1 MAFQVSPGV
10 RVSEIDLTTVVPGV
24 STNIGGF
31 AGVFRW
37 GPIDQLVL
45 AASEIDL
52 VNRFGKPTNFNAE
65 TFFSAANF
73 LSYGGALFIN
83 RAANTTDD
91 SGSVGVLTAVALESS
106 ATIANTFNASSGVNA
121 TADTITLPF
130 LLDFSVNDK
139 VVYTVSAG
147 NTAVGGLTANA
158 TYYVKTVSQNTVD
171 DANTTIISLS
181 ATRDG
186 AKIELTAGSSETGH
200 TLTRS
205 TVEPL
210 QFVIKNQDDYDS
222 KVSFDNL
229 GLYMAKYPG
238 KLGDSLKISVC
249 DSANTYESVVNF
261 KSDAGV
267 NVAATKIQFV
277 IGSNTATV
285 TIANAATFSATKT
298 IEVANSVLNAITV
311 GDYIAAGNT
320 TIGKQYLK
328 VTGTTLTEGFLDI
341 AQTFTSSSGVN
352 GSTEEITISGTTTG
366 FAVDMPVLYTTPAGN
381 TAVGGLSNNTTYY
394 IKTLSTGGGAT
405 TITLSSTI
413 GGSTIDLTAK
423 AQSESHNLVRV
434 GSGNSTVTIN
444 FASKYNL
451 AQNAEDTQFTRN
463 WEFFNVIDRAPGKTF
478 AGDQAGIS
486 ANDALHVVVVDENGD
501 ITGIKNNVLEVF
513 PELSRGTDAKTEDGA
528 TAYYKEVI
536 NDQSAYV
543 WWANDRSGAA
553 SGLLS
558 ALSSSTNSKPLTL
571 SFTGGSDG
579 ADESTLSIGTI
590 SLAFDKFAS
599 PEDVDVSFLLTGKA
613 RGGSHGEQLPNY
625 IIDNVADVRK
635 DCIVFVSP
643 DRADVVN
650 NIGSEAADIVE
661 FRNALTASSYGFLD
675 SGYKYQY
682 DKYNDVYR
690 YIPLNGDIAGLAVRS
705 DNERDPWYSPAGFS
719 RGVIKNI
726 VKLAYNPKQADRDTL
741 YKSDVNPV
749 VAFPGQGIILFG
761 DKTLLGRPSAF
772 DRINVR
778 RLFIVLEKAIAVAA
792 RSYLFEFNDE
802 FTRAQFKGLVDPFLA
817 DIQGRRG
824 ITDYRVVCDS
834 TNNTAEVI
842 DRNEFV
848 GDIYIKPAK
857 SINYIQL
864 NFVAVRS
871 GVEFNEI
878 VGRF

>member
-83 RAANTTDD
+83 RAANTSDV
-91 SGSVGVLTAVALESS
+91 SGVTGVLTAVA
-106 ATIANTFNASSGVNA
+106 N
-121 TADTITLPF
+121 
-130 LLDFSVNDK
+130 
-139 VVYTVSAG
+139 
-147 NTAVGGLTANA
+147 VGAL
-158 TYYVKTVSQNTVD
+158 SE
-171 DANTTIISLS
+171 ANTTFI
-181 ATRDG
+181 
-186 AKIELTAGSSETGH
+186 
-200 TLTRS
+200 
-205 TVEPL
+205 
-210 QFVIKNQDDYDS
+210 IKNEDHYNT
-222 KVSFDNL
+222 KTTFDTNAKYL
-229 GLYMAKYPG
+229 AKYPG

-249 DSANTYESVVNF
+249 DSANTYESVVNI
-261 KSDAGV
+261 KTDVGV

-277 IGSNTATV
+277 IGSNTATITV
-285 TIANAATFSATKT
+285 ANAATYSATKT
-298 IEVANSVLNAITV
+298 IEVANSVFNKITV

-328 VTGTTLTEGFLDI
+328 VTGTTLTEGYIEI
-341 AQTFTSSSGVN
+341 AQTFSSNSTGVN
-352 GSTEEITISGTTTG
+352 GTTEEITISGTTTG

-381 TAVGGLSNNTTYY
+381 TVVGGLTSNTTYY
-394 IKTLSTGGGAT
+394 IKTLTTNSTAT
-405 TITLSSTI
+405 AITLSSTV
-413 GGSTIDLTAK
+413 GGSTINLTPK
-423 AQSESHNLVRV
+423 AENETHNLVRV

-501 ITGIKNNVLEVF
+501 ITGVKNNVLEVF

-528 TAYYKEVI
+528 TAYYKDVI

-543 WWANDRSGAA
+543 WWANDRASAA

-571 SFTGGSDG
+571 SFAGGSDG
-579 ADESTLSIGTI
+579 ADESTLSVGIV
-590 SLAFDKFAS
+590 SLAYDKFAS

-643 DRADVVN
+643 DRADV
-650 NIGSEAADIVE
+650 S
-661 FRNALTASSYGFLD
+661 
-675 SGYKYQY
+675 
-682 DKYNDVYR
+682 
-690 YIPLNGDIAGLAVRS
+690 VRQ
-705 DNERDPWYSPAGFS
+705 
-719 RGVIKNI
+719 V
-726 VKLAYNPKQADRDTL
+726 Q
-741 YKSDVNPV
+741 
-749 VAFPGQGIILFG
+749 
-761 DKTLLGRPSAF
+761 
-772 DRINVR
+772 
-778 RLFIVLEKAIAVAA
+778 
-792 RSYLFEFNDE
+792 
-802 FTRAQFKGLVDPFLA
+802 
-817 DIQGRRG
+817 
-824 ITDYRVVCDS
+824 
-834 TNNTAEVI
+834 
-842 DRNEFV
+842 
-848 GDIYIKPAK
+848 
-857 SINYIQL
+857 
-864 NFVAVRS
+864 
-871 GVEFNEI
+871 
-878 VGRF
+878 

>member
-83 RAANTTDD
+83 RAANTSDA
-91 SGSVGVLTAVALESS
+91 SGVTGVLTAVA
-106 ATIANTFNASSGVNA
+106 N
-121 TADTITLPF
+121 
-130 LLDFSVNDK
+130 
-139 VVYTVSAG
+139 
-147 NTAVGGLTANA
+147 VGAL
-158 TYYVKTVSQNTVD
+158 SE
-171 DANTTIISLS
+171 ANTTFI
-181 ATRDG
+181 
-186 AKIELTAGSSETGH
+186 
-200 TLTRS
+200 
-205 TVEPL
+205 
-210 QFVIKNQDDYDS
+210 IKNEDHYNT
-222 KVSFDNL
+222 KTTFDTNAKYL
-229 GLYMAKYPG
+229 AKYPG

-249 DSANTYESVVNF
+249 DSANTYESVVNI
-261 KSDAGV
+261 KSDDGV

-277 IGSNTATV
+277 IGSNTATITV
-285 TIANAATFSATKT
+285 ANAATYSATKT
-298 IEVANSVLNAITV
+298 IEIANSVFNKITV

-328 VTGTTLTEGFLDI
+328 VTGTTLTEGYIEI
-341 AQTFTSSSGVN
+341 AQTFSSNSTGVIDATEIIVLSGN
-352 GSTEEITISGTTTG
+352 TTG
-366 FAVDMPVLYTTPAGN
+366 FAVDMPVLYTAPAGN
-381 TAVGGLSNNTTYY
+381 TAVGGLSSNTTYY
-394 IKTLSTGGGAT
+394 IRTLTTNSTAT
-405 TITLSSTI
+405 AITLSSTV

-423 AQSESHNLVRV
+423 AQDETHNLVRV

-478 AGDQAGIS
+478 AGSQAGIS

-501 ITGIKNNVLEVF
+501 ITGVKNNVLEVF

-528 TAYYKEVI
+528 TAYYKDVI

-543 WWANDRSGAA
+543 WWANDRAGAA

-571 SFTGGSDG
+571 SFAGGSDG
-579 ADESTLSIGTI
+579 ADESTLSVGIV
-590 SLAFDKFAS
+590 SLAYDKFAS

-643 DRADVVN
+643 DRADVIN

-778 RLFIVLEKAIAVAA
+778 RLFIVLEKAIAIAA

>member
-1 MAFQVSPGV
+1 
-10 RVSEIDLTTVVPGV
+10 
-24 STNIGGF
+24 
-31 AGVFRW
+31 
-37 GPIDQLVL
+37 L

-83 RAANTTDD
+83 RAANTSDV
-91 SGSVGVLTAVALESS
+91 SGVTGVLTAVA
-106 ATIANTFNASSGVNA
+106 N
-121 TADTITLPF
+121 
-130 LLDFSVNDK
+130 
-139 VVYTVSAG
+139 
-147 NTAVGGLTANA
+147 VGAL
-158 TYYVKTVSQNTVD
+158 SE
-171 DANTTIISLS
+171 ANTTFI
-181 ATRDG
+181 
-186 AKIELTAGSSETGH
+186 
-200 TLTRS
+200 
-205 TVEPL
+205 
-210 QFVIKNQDDYDS
+210 IKNEDHYNT
-222 KVSFDNL
+222 KTTFDTNAKYL
-229 GLYMAKYPG
+229 AKYPG

-249 DSANTYESVVNF
+249 DSANTYESVVNI
-261 KSDAGV
+261 KTDVGV

-277 IGSNTATV
+277 IGSNTATITV
-285 TIANAATFSATKT
+285 ANAATYSATKT
-298 IEVANSVLNAITV
+298 IEVANSVFNKITV

-328 VTGTTLTEGFLDI
+328 VTGTTLTEGYIEI
-341 AQTFTSSSGVN
+341 AQTFSSNSTGVN
-352 GSTEEITISGTTTG
+352 GTTEEITISGTTTG

-381 TAVGGLSNNTTYY
+381 TVVGGLTSNTTYY
-394 IKTLSTGGGAT
+394 IKTLTTNSTAT
-405 TITLSSTI
+405 AITLSSTV
-413 GGSTIDLTAK
+413 GGSTINLTPK
-423 AQSESHNLVRV
+423 AENETHNLVRV

-501 ITGIKNNVLEVF
+501 ITGVKNNVLEVF

-528 TAYYKEVI
+528 TAYYKDVI

-543 WWANDRSGAA
+543 WWANDRASAA

-571 SFTGGSDG
+571 SFAGGSDG
-579 ADESTLSIGTI
+579 ADESTLSVGIV
-590 SLAFDKFAS
+590 SLAYDKFAS

-650 NIGSEAADIVE
+650 NIGLEAADIVE

>member
-83 RAANTTDD
+83 RAANTSDV
-91 SGSVGVLTAVALESS
+91 SGVTGVLTAVA
-106 ATIANTFNASSGVNA
+106 N
-121 TADTITLPF
+121 
-130 LLDFSVNDK
+130 
-139 VVYTVSAG
+139 
-147 NTAVGGLTANA
+147 VGAL
-158 TYYVKTVSQNTVD
+158 SE
-171 DANTTIISLS
+171 ANTTFI
-181 ATRDG
+181 
-186 AKIELTAGSSETGH
+186 
-200 TLTRS
+200 
-205 TVEPL
+205 
-210 QFVIKNQDDYDS
+210 IKNEDHYNT
-222 KVSFDNL
+222 KTTFDTNAKYL
-229 GLYMAKYPG
+229 AKYPG

-249 DSANTYESVVNF
+249 DSANTYESVVNI
-261 KSDAGV
+261 KTDVGV

-277 IGSNTATV
+277 IGSNTATITV
-285 TIANAATFSATKT
+285 ANAATYSATKT
-298 IEVANSVLNAITV
+298 IEVANSVFNKITV

-328 VTGTTLTEGFLDI
+328 VTGTTLTEGYIEI
-341 AQTFTSSSGVN
+341 AQTFSSNSTGVN
-352 GSTEEITISGTTTG
+352 GTTEEITISGTTTG

-381 TAVGGLSNNTTYY
+381 TVVGGLTSNTTYY
-394 IKTLSTGGGAT
+394 IKTLTTNSTAT
-405 TITLSSTI
+405 AITLSSTV
-413 GGSTIDLTAK
+413 GGSTINLTPK
-423 AQSESHNLVRV
+423 AENETHNLVRV

-501 ITGIKNNVLEVF
+501 ITGVKNNVLEVF

-528 TAYYKEVI
+528 TAYYKDVI

-543 WWANDRSGAA
+543 WWANDRASAA

-571 SFTGGSDG
+571 SFAGGSDG
-579 ADESTLSIGTI
+579 ADESTLSVGIV
-590 SLAFDKFAS
+590 SLAYDKFAS

-650 NIGSEAADIVE
+650 NIGLEAADIVE
-661 FRNALTASSYGFLD
+661 FHNALTASSYGFLD

-824 ITDYRVVCDS
+824 FTDYRVVCDS

>member
-52 VNRFGKPTNFNAE
+52 VNIFGKPTNFNAE

-73 LSYGGALFIN
+73 LAYGGALFIN
-83 RAANTTDD
+83 RAANTSDA
-91 SGSVGVLTAVALESS
+91 SGVAGVLTSVA
-106 ATIANTFNASSGVNA
+106 N
-121 TADTITLPF
+121 
-130 LLDFSVNDK
+130 
-139 VVYTVSAG
+139 
-147 NTAVGGLTANA
+147 VGAL
-158 TYYVKTVSQNTVD
+158 SE
-171 DANTTIISLS
+171 ANTTFI
-181 ATRDG
+181 
-186 AKIELTAGSSETGH
+186 
-200 TLTRS
+200 
-205 TVEPL
+205 
-210 QFVIKNQDDYDS
+210 IKNEDHYNT
-222 KVSFDNL
+222 KTSFDTNAKYL
-229 GLYMAKYPG
+229 AKYPG

-249 DSANTYESVVNF
+249 DSANTYESTINLKNVSGAN
-261 KSDAGV
+261 SLASA
-267 NVAATKIQFV
+267 VAANTADTKLVFT
-277 IGSNTATV
+277 IGSNTAV
-285 TIANAATFSATKT
+285 AYIANAVSETFANTYVLAQ
-298 IEVANSVLNAITV
+298 IVADKLSI
-311 GDYIAAGNT
+311 GDYVTAGNS
-320 TIGKQYLK
+320 TIGTQYLK
-328 VTGTTLTEGFLDI
+328 
-341 AQTFTSSSGVN
+341 
-352 GSTEEITISGTTTG
+352 ITDVV
-366 FAVDMPVLYTTPAGN
+366 AA
-381 TAVGGLSNNTTYY
+381 
-394 IKTLSTGGGAT
+394 
-405 TITLSSTI
+405 
-413 GGSTIDLTAK
+413 
-423 AQSESHNLVRV
+423 
-434 GSGNSTVTIN
+434 SGNSTNGVATVTISL
-444 FASKYNL
+444 ASKYNL
-451 AQNAEDTQFTRN
+451 AQNAETASFVRN
-463 WEFFNVIDRAPGKTF
+463 WEYFNVIDSAPGKSF
-478 AGDQAGIS
+478 AGSQAGIA
-486 ANDALHVVVVDENGD
+486 ANDAVHVVVVDQDGD
-501 ITGIKNNVLEVF
+501 ITGVKNNVLEVF
-513 PELSRGTDAKTEDGA
+513 ADLSRGTDAKTEDGA
-528 TAYYKEVI
+528 TAYYKTVI

-543 WWANDRSGAA
+543 WWANDRGGAA

-558 ALSSSTNSKPLTL
+558 ALSSSTNYKPLSL
-571 SFTGGSDG
+571 SFAGGSDG
-579 ADESTLSIGTI
+579 ADEATLAVGIV
-590 SLAFDKFAS
+590 SLAYDKFAS

-613 RGGSHGEQLPNY
+613 RGGSYGEQLPNY
-625 IIDNVADVRK
+625 IINNIADVRK

-650 NIGSEAADIVE
+650 NIGSEAASIVE
-661 FRNALTASSYGFLD
+661 FRNGLTASSYGFLD

-741 YKSDVNPV
+741 YKSDINPV
-749 VAFPGQGIILFG
+749 VAFPGQGIILYG

-792 RSYLFEFNDE
+792 RTSLFEFNDE

-878 VGRF
+878 VGRA

>member
-83 RAANTTDD
+83 RAANTSDV
-91 SGSVGVLTAVALESS
+91 SGVTGVLTAVA
-106 ATIANTFNASSGVNA
+106 N
-121 TADTITLPF
+121 
-130 LLDFSVNDK
+130 
-139 VVYTVSAG
+139 
-147 NTAVGGLTANA
+147 VGAL
-158 TYYVKTVSQNTVD
+158 SE
-171 DANTTIISLS
+171 ANTTFI
-181 ATRDG
+181 
-186 AKIELTAGSSETGH
+186 
-200 TLTRS
+200 
-205 TVEPL
+205 
-210 QFVIKNQDDYDS
+210 IKNEDHYNT
-222 KVSFDNL
+222 KTTFDTNAKYL
-229 GLYMAKYPG
+229 AKYPG

-249 DSANTYESVVNF
+249 DSANTYESVVNI
-261 KSDAGV
+261 KTDVGV

-277 IGSNTATV
+277 IGSNTATITV
-285 TIANAATFSATKT
+285 ANAATYSATKT
-298 IEVANSVLNAITV
+298 IEVANSVFNKITV

-328 VTGTTLTEGFLDI
+328 VTGTTLTEGYIEI
-341 AQTFTSSSGVN
+341 AQTFSSNSTGVN
-352 GSTEEITISGTTTG
+352 GTTEEITISGTTTG

-381 TAVGGLSNNTTYY
+381 TVVGGLTSNTTYY
-394 IKTLSTGGGAT
+394 IKTLTTNSTAT
-405 TITLSSTI
+405 AITLSSTV
-413 GGSTIDLTAK
+413 GGSTINLTPK
-423 AQSESHNLVRV
+423 AENETHNLVRV

-501 ITGIKNNVLEVF
+501 ITGVKNNVLEVF

-528 TAYYKEVI
+528 TAYYKDVI

-543 WWANDRSGAA
+543 WWANDRASAA

-571 SFTGGSDG
+571 SFAGGSDG
-579 ADESTLSIGTI
+579 ADESTLSVGIV
-590 SLAFDKFAS
+590 SLAYDKFAS

-650 NIGSEAADIVE
+650 NIGLEAADIVE